1 MDKKKIEK
9 PDSPEYIYH
18 KPKSKLTGK
27 SYTVNLPRIIQIP
40 VMDNKEE
47 GLMG

>member
-1 MDKKKIEK
+1 M

-27 SYTVNLPRIIQIP
+27 SYTANLPQITQFS
-40 VMDNKEE
+40 VMDNEEE
-47 GLMG
+47 GLVR